1 MSKPL
6 SDRLIQALNRWLM
19 KEKPAE
25 SMPLSDFERLRYEI
39 RPCDVLLVEGL
50 SRVSDVIRIITQSP
64 WTHSMLYIGRLHD
77 IENTL
82 LRERVRQA
90 YHGDETE
97 QLVVEGLLGKGTI
110 VTPLSHYQYSHIRIC
125 RPKGISRVDSQKV
138 IGYAIGK
145 IGVEYDVRQVLDL
158 ARLLVP
164 WNFLPRHWRS
174 SLFQHKA
181 GEATRQICSSLLAEA
196 FNSVHF
202 PILPVLH
209 RTQNEQFELVQRNPR
224 LFTPSDFDYS
234 PFFEIIKYPFFSLSE
249 DGMYRHLPWAEN
261 ELSNDGRGIIKINER
276 QIRSDLEQVSKASE
290 QLASTQTTP
299 IADVTPQTPEASP
312 PPSTPLPRR
321 WFQRRKAPEDD
332 TM

>member
-6 SDRLIQALNRWLM
+6 SDLLVQSLTNWLM
-19 KEKPAE
+19 KEKPGDA
-25 SMPLSDFERLRYEI
+25 MPLSDFERLRYEI

-50 SRVSDVIRIITQSP
+50 SRVSDVIRVITQSP

-77 IENTL
+77 IENL
-82 LRERVRQA
+82 MLRERVREA
-90 YHGDETE
+90 YTGDESE

-110 VTPLSHYQYSHIRIC
+110 VTPLSHYEHSHIRIC

-158 ARLLVP
+158 ARLLIP

-209 RTQNEQFELVQRNPR
+209 RTENEQFELVQRNPR

-261 ELSNDGRGIIKINER
+261 ELSNDDRGISKIGEKPAIPAQENTATSTE
-276 QIRSDLEQVSKASE
+276 QETTKATEQPLEV
-290 QLASTQTTP
+290 TPP
-299 IADVTPQTPEASP
+299 IALATQRKWF
-312 PPSTPLPRR
+312 RR
-321 WFQRRKAPEDD
+321 HKPPEDD